1 VIGVPVT
8 SQTSATVTPP
18 ADSSTLDARR
28 SLRDMQVLVSLPGR
42 WVDHEPQEIATG
54 LLGVLA
60 GVLHLR
66 DVYVRFDASDGR
78 PAIEAW
84 APDGPRAPTELL
96 HVLVANRAP
105 ESGMETW
112 NVDGGPAGELQVVGL
127 RLELPWHNGLVLLS
141 TPRNDFPTLVES
153 RFLRA
158 AVSQAAIAIHAARRL
173 SRERKARTE
182 AENQLSR
189 QNEILRSLVDDV
201 APSLTSLSRRVHE
214 VSQQVPEV
222 IRPTTPESPRRPAVE
237 PAAED
242 AGTPAKDRS
251 PLPISHRELEVL
263 GLLARGL
270 SNKEIAGV
278 MWLSDRTVERHI
290 TSLYRKIGVARR
302 SEATAFALRHGVV

>member
-1 VIGVPVT
+1 
-8 SQTSATVTPP
+8 
-18 ADSSTLDARR
+18 
-28 SLRDMQVLVSLPGR
+28 MQVLVSLPAL

-66 DVYVRFDASDGR
+66 DVYVRFDASDER

-84 APDGPRAPTELL
+84 APAGPRAPSELL

-105 ESGMETW
+105 ESGIATW
-112 NVDGGPAGELQVVGL
+112 SVDGGPAGVRQVVGL
-127 RLELPWHNGLVLLS
+127 HLELPWHNGLVLMS
-141 TPRNDFPTLVES
+141 TPRTDFPTVVET

-173 SRERKARTE
+173 VRERKARTD
-182 AENQLSR
+182 AENLLSR

-201 APSLTSLSRRVHE
+201 APSLTSLSRRVRE
-214 VSQQVPEV
+214 VSQQVPDAN
-222 IRPTTPESPRRPAVE
+222 PAKA
-237 PAAED
+237 PQSNRQPPDRSAAED
-242 AGTPAKDRS
+242 AGTAARDRT
-251 PLPISHRELEVL
+251 PLTITHRELEVL